1 MPPPPDRGPRNRA
14 QDDTRKRAQGD
25 ERKRATDGP
34 RKRALG
40 EAGEQL
46 AAAYLERRGY
56 RIIERNYR
64 RRWGEADI
72 VALAGDGTHV
82 IVEVRS
88 RSDRR
93 YAVEA
98 AQSVGPRKQRQLLR
112 LAHGLIAEQGQE
124 IDVRVDVMIV
134 APDRSGSLSVVA
146 HIVDAIQG

>member
-1 MPPPPDRGPRNRA
+1 MPQHPDRPADRR
-14 QDDTRKRAQGD
+14 
-25 ERKRATDGP
+25 
-34 RKRALG
+34 RALG
-40 EAGEQL
+40 AAGEDL
-46 AAAYLERRGY
+46 AAAYLEARGY
-56 RIIERNYR
+56 EVVERNYR

-72 VALAGDGTHV
+72 VALTDDGTHV

-112 LAHGLIAEQGQE
+112 LALGLIAEQEQE

-134 APDRSGSLSVVA
+134 APDRSGRLSVVA
-146 HIVDAIQG
+146 HIVDAIRS

>member
-1 MPPPPDRGPRNRA
+1 MPQHPDRPADRR
-14 QDDTRKRAQGD
+14 
-25 ERKRATDGP
+25 
-34 RKRALG
+34 RALG
-40 EAGEQL
+40 AAGEDL
-46 AAAYLERRGY
+46 AAAYLEARGY
-56 RIIERNYR
+56 AVVERNYR

-72 VALAGDGTHV
+72 VALTDDGTHV

-112 LAHGLIAEQGQE
+112 LALGLIAEQEQE

-134 APDRSGSLSVVA
+134 APDRSGRLSVVA
-146 HIVDAIQG
+146 HIVDAIRS

>member
-1 MPPPPDRGPRNRA
+1 MPPPPDRSA
-14 QDDTRKRAQGD
+14 
-25 ERKRATDGP
+25 

-46 AAAYLERRGY
+46 AAAYLEQRGY
-56 RIIERNYR
+56 RILERNYR

-72 VALAGDGTHV
+72 VALAADGTHV

-88 RSDRR
+88 RSNRR

-98 AQSVGPRKQRQLLR
+98 AQSVGPRKQRQLVR
-112 LAHGLIAEQGQE
+112 LALGLIAEQEQE

-134 APDRSGSLSVVA
+134 APDRSGRLSVVA